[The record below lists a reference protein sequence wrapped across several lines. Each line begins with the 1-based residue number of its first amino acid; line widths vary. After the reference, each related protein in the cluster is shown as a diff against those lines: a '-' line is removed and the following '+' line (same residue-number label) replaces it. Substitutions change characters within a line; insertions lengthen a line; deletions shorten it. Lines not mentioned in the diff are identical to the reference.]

1 MIARGGPDRR
11 QRGLTPALLL
21 TPLLL
26 TSWATSSPAD
36 RLETQRA
43 EPVAAAVQP
52 SWWQVPDWS
61 AELGLE
67 ARHFPDEP
75 ADDRQFDGVN
85 LSASMAPSMVLD
97 WDNRDQ
103 RISVELFGRVDQHDS
118 ARTHADVR
126 EALYRYTA
134 RSHEWRIGWGRVFWG
149 ATEWANIVD
158 IVNQRDFVEDPGG
171 AARLGQPMVNLSLFL
186 GAGTLD
192 IYLLPGFRERT
203 FPDTDGRPR
212 PLLPVDDDASRFES
226 HAGDNHVDLALRYRH
241 NLRGWDVGVSYF
253 RGTARDPRF
262 DIGFDACT
270 AEVELLPVTGGL
282 LPPVA
287 VDCAQDDIPT
297 PPADE
302 LLFGEVAITVDNP
315 VFVPVYDQ
323 IDRIGLDVQGQRG
336 RTLWKLEAIHEW
348 SRAGDFHALV
358 GGLEY
363 SFYDLGGSGMDL
375 GVIAEY
381 LYDSR
386 GRIDPALAR
395 AAAALGRRDRLT
407 FANIDRA
414 QAFRDSLGTQRAAPF
429 NNDVFVGTRLSVND
443 LPSTTFLAGAIVDTE
458 TGAVLGSLEA
468 SRRLGSRMR
477 LSAIARVFANLPV
490 TDPAFGFRRDD
501 YLQVRL
507 TRFF

>member
-1 MIARGGPDRR
+1 MSARRGSERHRR
-11 QRGLTPALLL
+11 RLAPALLL
-21 TPLLL
+21 GQLLL
-26 TSWATSSPAD
+26 VGWAPPSPAD
-36 RLETQRA
+36 SLDTQRA
-43 EPVAAAVQP
+43 EPVAAATP
-52 SWWQVPDWS
+52 TPWWQRPAWS
-61 AELGLE
+61 AKVGLE
-67 ARHFPDEP
+67 ARYFPDEP

-85 LSASMAPSMVLD
+85 LSASLNPSMVLD
-97 WDNRDQ
+97 WDDRDQ
-103 RISVELFGRVDQHDS
+103 RISVELFGRVDQHDA

-149 ATEWANIVD
+149 ATESANIVD

-171 AARLGQPMVNLSLFL
+171 TSRLGQPMVNLSLFL
-186 GAGTLD
+186 GAATLD
-192 IYLLPGFRERT
+192 FYLLPGFRERT

-212 PLLPVDDDASRFES
+212 PLLPVDDDAARFES
-226 HAGDNHVDLALRYRH
+226 DAGDNHVDLALRYRR

-262 DIGFDACT
+262 DIGFDDCT
-270 AEVELLPVTGGL
+270 AEVALLPITGGL
-282 LPPVA
+282 LPPLT
-287 VDCAQDDIPT
+287 VDCAQADIHA
-297 PPADE
+297 PPADD
-302 LLFGEVAITVDNP
+302 LLLGEVAVTVDNP

-323 IDRIGLDVQGQRG
+323 IDRVGLDIQGQRG

-348 SRAGDFHALV
+348 SRAGDFHALA
-358 GGLEY
+358 GGFEY

-386 GRIDPALAR
+386 GRIDPDLAR
-395 AAAALGRRDRLT
+395 AAAALGRRERLA
-407 FANIDRA
+407 FADIDQA

-429 NNDVFVGTRLSVND
+429 NNDIFVGTRLSVND
-443 LPSTTFLAGAIVDTE
+443 LPSTTLLAGAIVDAE
-458 TGAVLGSLEA
+458 TGAMLGSLEA

-477 LSAIARVFANLPV
+477 LSATIRVFANLPV